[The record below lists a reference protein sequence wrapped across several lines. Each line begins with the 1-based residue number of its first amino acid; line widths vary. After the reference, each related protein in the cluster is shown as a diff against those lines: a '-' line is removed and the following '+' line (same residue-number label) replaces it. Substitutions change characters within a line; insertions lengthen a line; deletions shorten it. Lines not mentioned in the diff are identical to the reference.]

1 MQNGHQKGYDESMR
15 VLVISDIHGNLAAL
29 ESVVSDASGEYD
41 AVWCLGDV
49 VGYGPSPNECV
60 AWVRENADL
69 CVIGNHDWAVLGRP
83 GINVDDF
90 NPMARQ
96 AVLWTRETL
105 TPENHSYLDTLPDRP
120 IQPEIADYFLITH
133 ASPREPVWEYV
144 LTPGIA
150 LENFA
155 IFEQKACLVGHTH
168 KPAIYRWQL
177 ERSLENEEI
186 GEVTIDHVLPEPD
199 MSIALELSAT
209 QRVILNPG
217 SVGQPRDNDPRAAYA
232 LLDLEKTSWKQ
243 KRTAYPIDLTQ
254 SLMRRADLPRRL
266 IDRLHYGW

>member
-1 MQNGHQKGYDESMR
+1 MR

-29 ESVVSDASGEYD
+29 ESVLADAAGEYD
-41 AVWCLGDV
+41 TVWCLGDV

-60 AWVRENADL
+60 AWVSENADL

-83 GINVDDF
+83 GIDVDDF

-96 AVLWTRETL
+96 AVLWTRDTL
-105 TPENHSYLDTLPDRP
+105 TAQNRAYLDRLPA
-120 IQPEIADYFLITH
+120 QPVQPDGASSFLVTH
-133 ASPREPVWEYV
+133 ASPREPVWEYI

-155 IFEQKACLVGHTH
+155 AFGQAACLVGHTH

-177 ERSLENEEI
+177 ENGIDNDQI
-186 GEVTIDHVLPEPD
+186 GEVTIDHLTPQTD
-199 MSIALELSAT
+199 LALGLELSAT
-209 QRVILNPG
+209 QRLILNPG

-232 LLDLEKTSWKQ
+232 LLDLQRMSWEQ
-243 KRTAYPIDLTQ
+243 KRVAYPIDLTQ
-254 SLMRRADLPRRL
+254 SLMRVANLPRRL
-266 IDRLHYGW
+266 IDRLNYGW